1 MAQYLVNPELAKSFP
16 HFETLYALNV
26 SEIFYDT
33 IQGEGVYAGVPAI
46 FLRLAGCPVN
56 CIWCDSKNIWKHAI
70 TMDILY
76 LIDLFK
82 KNGLIERLNK
92 GHHLVITGGSPLL
105 QQDMLLLFITNLV
118 HECKGKPF
126 IEIENECSMEVK
138 NENTLLFYYIDCWNN
153 SPKLENAKSKFAGR
167 YNPAALKQVGI
178 EASECWFKFVVDP
191 NNPEKT
197 WKEIQSEYLDMG
209 LIKRSQII
217 LMPLGAS
224 REELTPEKR
233 ASIAEFGVSKGVRYS
248 ERVQINLYDKK
259 QGV

>member
-1 MAQYLVNPELAKSFP
+1 MAEYLVNTDIAKEFP
-16 HFETLYALNV
+16 QFETRSALKV

-33 IQGEGVYAGVPAI
+33 IQGEGAYTGAPSI

-56 CIWCDSKNIWKHAI
+56 CVWCDSRNIWKQAI
-70 TMDILY
+70 TIDILY

-82 KNGLIERLNK
+82 KEGLIERLNK

-118 HECKGKPF
+118 HECNSKPF
-126 IEIENECSMEVK
+126 IEIENECSMVVRD
-138 NENTLLFYYIDCWNN
+138 ENVSLFYLINCWNN
-153 SPKLENAKSKFAGR
+153 SPKLENAKSEFAGR
-167 YNPAALKQVGI
+167 YNPEALKQVSV
-178 EASECWFKFVVDP
+178 EALECWFKFVVDP
-191 NNPEKT
+191 DNPEET
-197 WKEIQSEYLDMG
+197 WKEIQSKYLDMG

-224 REELTPEKR
+224 REELTPQRR
-233 ASIAEFGVSKGVRYS
+233 ASVAEFGVSKGVRYS
-248 ERVQINLYDKK
+248 ERVQINLYDKR

>member
-1 MAQYLVNPELAKSFP
+1 MAQYLVNPELAENFP
-16 HFETLYALNV
+16 HFETCSALRV

-33 IQGEGVYAGVPAI
+33 IQGEGVYSGVPSI
-46 FLRLAGCPVN
+46 FLRFAGCSVN
-56 CIWCDSKNIWKHAI
+56 CVWCDSKNIWKHVI
-70 TMDILY
+70 TIDILY

-82 KNGLIERLNK
+82 KNGLIDRLNN

-126 IEIENECSMEVK
+126 IEIENECSMVVK
-138 NENTLLFYYIDCWNN
+138 EENLSLFYFIDCWNN
-153 SPKLENAKSKFAGR
+153 SPKLENAKSDFPGR
-167 YNPAALKQVGI
+167 YNAEALQQVSV
-178 EASECWFKFVVDP
+178 EALECWFKFVMDP
-191 NNPEKT
+191 DNSEET
-197 WKEIQSEYLDMG
+197 WKEIQSKYLDTG
-209 LIKRSQII
+209 LIRRSQII

-224 REELTPEKR
+224 QEELTPERR
-233 ASIAEFGVSKGVRYS
+233 ASVAEFGVSKGVRYS